1 MKNIVSFVGSRGLS
15 PTFYPL
21 IKKIISSVI
30 NSDRLISVG
39 CCTGLDAFV
48 LSAAPVNKIYCFS
61 AFGPEEQGAFIFSAT
76 EQVKQFY
83 DQGGIVKYWAGGKGK
98 LKHRLANRTKAV
110 IYSASI
116 STVVFFG
123 SPNSKGSVLACRL
136 SIARGLRVY
145 AFACGFSGDQ
155 LPELKNGKWL
165 AVGGSGVWSSA
176 WHWEESQAVI
186 F

>member
-21 IKKIISSVI
+21 IKKIITSVI

-61 AFGPEEQGAFIFSAT
+61 AFGPEGEGSFIFSAVD
-76 EQVKQFY
+76 QVKNFY
-83 DQGGIVKYWAGGKGK
+83 NRGGEVQYWAGGKGK

-110 IYSASI
+110 IYSTSV

-123 SPNSKGSVLACRL
+123 SPNSKGSALACRL

-145 AFACGFSGDQ
+145 AFACGFSGEQ
-155 LPELKNGKWL
+155 LPLLNNGKWVC
-165 AVGGSGVWSSA
+165 VGGSGVWSNS
-176 WHWEESQAVI
+176 WYWKESQAVI